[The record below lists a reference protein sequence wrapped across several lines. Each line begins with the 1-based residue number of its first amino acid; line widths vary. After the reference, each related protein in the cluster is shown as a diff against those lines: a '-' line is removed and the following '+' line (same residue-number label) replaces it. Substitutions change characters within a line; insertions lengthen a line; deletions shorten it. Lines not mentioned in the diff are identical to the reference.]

1 MSVNSVLL
9 VGRLG
14 ADPEIRYT
22 TSGKAVCNL
31 RVATRRYR
39 AASGEEDADWHRVTT
54 WEKTA
59 ELCHRYLRKGRELA
73 VEGRLQTRK
82 YEDREG
88 HVRYATEVVASR
100 VSFVG
105 GRPDGAPSDGGGG
118 SAAGP
123 ELSDPGPPRPD
134 PSDEIPF

>member
-22 TSGKAVCNL
+22 QSGKAVCNL
-31 RVATRRYR
+31 RVATRRWR
-39 AASGEEDADWHRVTT
+39 PAGGEEDADWHRVTA

-88 HVRYATEVVASR
+88 QVRYATEVVASR

-105 GRPDGAPSDGGGG
+105 GRGDGGPE
-118 SAAGP
+118 SGP
-123 ELSDPGPPRPD
+123 PADSRDLPDPGPARPD
-134 PSDEIPF
+134 PSDDIPF